1 MNRNGRRQ
9 LHRSVGLTTWE
20 RAAALS
26 TQANDSD
33 GNIRSQINQAQA
45 LQELGLYR
53 RSIARLISLTQTLQD
68 QPHQTLQAIAPDH
81 CG

>member
-1 MNRNGRRQ
+1 MNRNGLRQ

-53 RSIARLISLTQTLQD
+53 RSIARLNNLTQT
-68 QPHQTLQAIAPDH
+68 AARSASPDLT
-81 CG
+81 GDRPRSL

>member
-1 MNRNGRRQ
+1 MNRNGLRQ

-45 LQELGLYR
+45 LQQQSGRINPTADLDLSLGKL
-53 RSIARLISLTQTLQD
+53 ARAD
-68 QPHQTLQAIAPDH
+68 AIAPDH
-81 CG
+81 CD